1 MPVSAQHPVMRVPPE
16 LPSPLLHITS
26 AQPGPSSPHPQPA
39 STCPLRCLVLAPT
52 YSMAKRETKS
62 ARGRGLPSVSCRPLV
77 PGLNLSSGTCWSRGT
92 MDIERANISSHLVLS
107 TVKRQDQRARTE
119 DGKGSPLG
127 GLCGQVAGPCRVRR
141 SQRRGPEGH
150 KDVPSRGRGQQA
162 PRQK

>member
-1 MPVSAQHPVMRVPPE
+1 MPVSAPHPVTRVPPE
-16 LPSPLLHITS
+16 LPSPVLHITS
-26 AQPGPSSPHPQPA
+26 AQPAPPLLTPSLPPPVR
-39 STCPLRCLVLAPT
+39 LRCLVLAPT
-52 YSMAKRETKS
+52 YSMAERETKS
-62 ARGRGLPSVSCRPLV
+62 ARGSGLPSVSCRPFV
-77 PGLNLSSGTCWSRGT
+77 PGLDLSSGTCWSRGT

-127 GLCGQVAGPCRVRR
+127 GLCGQVEGPCRVRR

-150 KDVPSRGRGQQA
+150 KDVPSRGRGRQA